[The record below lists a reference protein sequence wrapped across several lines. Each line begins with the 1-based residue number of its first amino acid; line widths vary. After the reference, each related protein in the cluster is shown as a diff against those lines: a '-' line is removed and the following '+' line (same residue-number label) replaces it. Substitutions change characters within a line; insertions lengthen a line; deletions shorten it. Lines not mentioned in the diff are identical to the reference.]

1 VVESLDTICLI
12 QYFGCL
18 FFRKTTMTHWRWAVL
33 IFELFLF
40 ALILILPQVDL
51 PDTAFRDG
59 HTPVMAKLQVNSPPV
74 TCAGFAILNTSLQNR
89 RTITDV
95 TGALFGQE
103 QSSEI
108 RSSLIRTLR
117 C

>member
-1 VVESLDTICLI
+1 
-12 QYFGCL
+12 
-18 FFRKTTMTHWRWAVL
+18 MTHWRWAVL

-40 ALILILPQVDL
+40 ALILVLPQVDL

-74 TCAGFAILNTSLQNR
+74 ACAGFAILNTSLQNR

-95 TGALFGQE
+95 TGAIFGQE
-103 QSSEI
+103 QSSEV